1 MALGNYGQAFSS
13 ILQIFY
19 KEIISVSDEIYIV
32 SFFKIKNPAE
42 EV

>member
-1 MALGNYGQAFSS
+1 MALGNYGQAFS